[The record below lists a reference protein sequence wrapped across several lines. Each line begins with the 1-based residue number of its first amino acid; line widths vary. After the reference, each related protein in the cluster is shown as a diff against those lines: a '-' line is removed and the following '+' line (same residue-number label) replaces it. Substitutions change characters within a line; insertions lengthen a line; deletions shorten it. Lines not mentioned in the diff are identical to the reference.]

1 MNELKAF
8 QYLKKPMKPQPLSVT
23 LQFHRQPAI
32 SLSPHIYIYIYP
44 WIYNHNGGYSHDS
57 FLKFSCSLQVGLAIG
72 SQVAASMSFSMLFL
86 SLPTSTWSPS
96 YNLKGTWHWAWPSN
110 LSGLPSHFG
119 SRCHTLTTQ
128 MSGKGQES
136 QQFLPDSTSNAG
148 ERCLL
153 CEDRPR
159 TVRIQCGHCFACEAC
174 LRSLTICSVCRAPI
188 TAGYNISGATSL
200 SDSSRDD
207 YVSSGSN
214 TFVNMEPCHTHEC
227 ECEATERFRCSA
239 CTETG
244 YSFALCTAC
253 SEWEGSTASALCPC
267 CGSRAFPYTAEH
279 GHDSSPATS
288 SGASEHSIACDD
300 VFKDSS
306 YMLKKSST
314 GMTKLDLGGSSIEF
328 RIATSFFSEN
338 RILEV
343 TEEVAGLNIDTTKV
357 ALEVCRQRMAHES
370 VLVNISLY
378 LAPTVPLVVQIH
390 EIARQFAC
398 FTPRLVIGNADVD
411 SWGKAQWCDL
421 VSQHNLIITTPQLL
435 LDTLDAKYLEL
446 SLFATVVVSECQHCS
461 GRHPFA
467 RIFSDHYSRVPSG
480 QIRVLGLSRCLVKPK
495 VKPGAERQRVIRQ
508 LERLMDSC
516 VMDAS
521 NLCADI
527 MDITKKH
534 YNLHGHFIP
543 KLNTGLWAA
552 PPN

>member
-1 MNELKAF
+1 MLK
-8 QYLKKPMKPQPLSVT
+8 
-23 LQFHRQPAI
+23 
-32 SLSPHIYIYIYP
+32 
-44 WIYNHNGGYSHDS
+44 
-57 FLKFSCSLQVGLAIG
+57 
-72 SQVAASMSFSMLFL
+72 
-86 SLPTSTWSPS
+86 
-96 YNLKGTWHWAWPSN
+96 
-110 LSGLPSHFG
+110 
-119 SRCHTLTTQ
+119 
-128 MSGKGQES
+128 ES
-136 QQFLPDSTSNAG
+136 DEG
-148 ERCLL
+148 
-153 CEDRPR
+153 
-159 TVRIQCGHCFACEAC
+159 IAC
-174 LRSLTICSVCRAPI
+174 
-188 TAGYNISGATSL
+188 
-200 SDSSRDD
+200 
-207 YVSSGSN
+207 
-214 TFVNMEPCHTHEC
+214 
-227 ECEATERFRCSA
+227 
-239 CTETG
+239 
-244 YSFALCTAC
+244 
-253 SEWEGSTASALCPC
+253 ASA
-267 CGSRAFPYTAEH
+267 
-279 GHDSSPATS
+279 
-288 SGASEHSIACDD
+288 
-300 VFKDSS
+300 
-306 YMLKKSST
+306 
-314 GMTKLDLGGSSIEF
+314 GMTQLDLGGSSIEF

-378 LAPTVPLVVQIH
+378 LAPTVPLVRQIH
-390 EIARQFAC
+390 DIAMQFAC
-398 FTPRLVIGNADVD
+398 FTPRLVIGNAEVD
-411 SWGKAQWCDL
+411 SWGKAKWCDL

-480 QIRVLGLSRCLVKPK
+480 QIRVLGLSRCLVKP
-495 VKPGAERQRVIRQ
+495 GAERQRVIRQ